1 MTKYKHLLWI
11 AGLVIILVSLFSLN
25 GCSFWGETIPKN
37 RTKEQYEF
45 EKTFEPI
52 FKFLEQD
59 KKDFTEVKSY
69 TSDVY
74 MKNQSEVKKYE
85 VDLDINQA
93 AIKGN
98 YTITLGE
105 DKETV
110 SVTYSNGKLN
120 YESEI
125 NPLFDEEILNL
136 MVSRD
141 YFASLDVEK
150 TFKSAETELRE
161 IVYQPENNSDL
172 YKHLKSKYDLPE
184 ETTCIVLVNYSSSTI
199 YRVTI
204 QLKSNQK
211 IVQISSVI
219 FEKE

>member
-1 MTKYKHLLWI
+1 MIGGVILMT
-11 AGLVIILVSLFSLN
+11 ASLLN
-25 GCSFWGETIPKN
+25 GCSLGGETIPKN

-45 EKTFEPI
+45 EKTFEPM
-52 FKFLEQD
+52 FKFLEQE
-59 KKDFTEVKSY
+59 KKDFTGLKSY

-74 MKNQSEVKKYE
+74 IKNQAEVKKYK

-93 AIKGN
+93 DIKGD

-110 SVTYSNGKLN
+110 PVTYSNGKLN

-136 MVSRD
+136 MVSRN

-150 TFKSAETELRE
+150 TFKSAETELSD
-161 IVYQPENNSDL
+161 IIYQSENQSEL
-172 YKHLKSKYDLPE
+172 YKKIVEKYNLPSDTKLSVSLGYAYYDRYDILLSLESKEKL
-184 ETTCIVLVNYSSSTI
+184 
-199 YRVTI
+199 
-204 QLKSNQK
+204 
-211 IVQISSVI
+211 VQISAAFYLV
-219 FEKE
+219 KGK

>member
-1 MTKYKHLLWI
+1 MGGVILMT
-11 AGLVIILVSLFSLN
+11 VSLLN
-25 GCSFWGETIPKN
+25 GCSLGGETIPRN

-45 EKTFEPI
+45 EKTFEPM

-59 KKDFTEVKSY
+59 KKEFTGLKSY

-74 MKNQSEVKKYE
+74 IKNQDEVKKYE
-85 VDLDINQA
+85 VDVDINKSD
-93 AIKGN
+93 IKGE

-110 SVTYSNGKLN
+110 PVTYSNGKLN

-150 TFKSAETELRE
+150 TFKSAETELSD
-161 IVYQPENNSDL
+161 IIYQPENQSEL
-172 YKHLKSKYDLPE
+172 YKKIVEKYNLPSDTKLSVSLGYAYYDRYDILLSLESKEKL
-184 ETTCIVLVNYSSSTI
+184 
-199 YRVTI
+199 
-204 QLKSNQK
+204 
-211 IVQISSVI
+211 VQISAAIYLV
-219 FEKE
+219 KGK